1 MNEGIYFYGVENE
14 HKNKLEAQGP
24 FIAHLITNS
33 KQFSQKNIDVCETL
47 LPPFPNILRIGLEYM
62 ETNNLFTKH
71 QHGFRKGHSCVTQLI
86 EVIEDWTKELDQQNS
101 VDAIYL
107 DFQKAFDTVPHKR
120 LLNKLKGYGIT
131 GKLHKWL
138 CNFLTE
144 RRQRVVLNGEESEWS
159 SVTSGIPQGSV
170 LGPILFLLYINDL
183 PDVVKSIVKIF
194 ADDTKI
200 YARVNN
206 DEEHKILQED
216 LDNLMK
222 WSDDWLLKFNKSK
235 CKHLHIGRDTNKTYT
250 IDGEN
255 INLTTEEK
263 DLGVTVDHQLKFQK
277 HIGEQVKKANQKLG
291 IIHRSFSYMDE
302 EMFLTLYK
310 SLVRPHLEYGCCVWA
325 VIYKKEAVQLEN
337 VQRRATRMIPQI
349 RHLSYSERLKHL
361 GLPSLQYR
369 RLRADTI
376 EVFKIMNNIDIVDK
390 TKLFPPS
397 ISTNTRGHHQRIFK
411 QHSRTN
417 IRKQSFSQRVV
428 NTWNSLPTE
437 VVSATSLNIFKNRL
451 NDYWKHLPIK
461 FSPDC
466 YGPEAD
472 RRRTYQDGSERQR
485 LH

>member
-1 MNEGIYFYGVENE
+1 M
-14 HKNKLEAQGP
+14 
-24 FIAHLITNS
+24 
-33 KQFSQKNIDVCETL
+33 
-47 LPPFPNILRIGLEYM
+47 
-62 ETNNLFTKH
+62 
-71 QHGFRKGHSCVTQLI
+71 
-86 EVIEDWTKELDQQNS
+86 
-101 VDAIYL
+101 
-107 DFQKAFDTVPHKR
+107 
-120 LLNKLKGYGIT
+120 
-131 GKLHKWL
+131 
-138 CNFLTE
+138 
-144 RRQRVVLNGEESEWS
+144 
-159 SVTSGIPQGSV
+159 
-170 LGPILFLLYINDL
+170 
-183 PDVVKSIVKIF
+183 KSIVKIF

-206 DEEHKILQED
+206 DEEHKLLQED

-277 HIGEQVKKANQKLG
+277 HIGEQVKKANLTLG

-325 VIYKKEAVQLEN
+325 VIYKIVKKEAVQLEN

-376 EVFKIMNNIDIVDK
+376 RSFQNYEQHRHCGQNQ
-390 TKLFPPS
+390 T
-397 ISTNTRGHHQRIFK
+397 IST
-411 QHSRTN
+411 
-417 IRKQSFSQRVV
+417 
-428 NTWNSLPTE
+428 
-437 VVSATSLNIFKNRL
+437 
-451 NDYWKHLPIK
+451 KH
-461 FSPDC
+461 F
-466 YGPEAD
+466 
-472 RRRTYQDGSERQR
+472 
-485 LH
+485 H